1 VSQQTGFAGRF
12 PVVEPAIFGRLPSNS
27 LCPARKRLERSG
39 MRRFI
44 RLAVA
49 AVVTSVLVWL
59 PTVAQAGITATG
71 LD

>member
-1 VSQQTGFAGRF
+1 
-12 PVVEPAIFGRLPSNS
+12 
-27 LCPARKRLERSG
+27 

-44 RLAVA
+44 HLAVA